1 MTPVTPPRTIVNPVA
16 SLAAP
21 VSLDLP
27 GPGPIIKMPYVQTG
41 EGDLV
46 VFVHG
51 SLCDFRFWQPQLSG
65 LAPQF
70 ACLAPS
76 LTHYWPAEPS
86 EALPTFSWSTHA
98 DQLGAFVR
106 QLGAGPVH
114 LVGHSRGG
122 CVAFYMAHRYPE
134 LVRSLTLC
142 DPGGSLSGVPN
153 LAAPTASLETK
164 RLRTRAVTLIANG
177 EVAAGLELF
186 VDSVSRPGTWQ
197 KSTPGFRT
205 MATDNARTLSMQLRD
220 PLPAYSAELAGGIAC
235 PTLLID
241 GEKSPAMFRENVGA
255 LANWIPKASRVTI
268 EGASHGMN
276 LARPSAFNR
285 HLTAFLKGA

>member
-1 MTPVTPPRTIVNPVA
+1 M
-16 SLAAP
+16 
-21 VSLDLP
+21 
-27 GPGPIIKMPYVQTG
+27 
-41 EGDLV
+41 
-46 VFVHG
+46 
-51 SLCDFRFWQPQLSG
+51 
-65 LAPQF
+65 
-70 ACLAPS
+70 
-76 LTHYWPAEPS
+76 
-86 EALPTFSWSTHA
+86 
-98 DQLGAFVR
+98 R

-255 LANWIPKASRVTI
+255 LANWIPNASRVTI

>member
-1 MTPVTPPRTIVNPVA
+1 MAPTAAQITIVNPVA

-27 GPGPIIKMPYVQTG
+27 GTGPVIKMPYVRTG

-65 LAPQF
+65 LAPNF
-70 ACLAPS
+70 ACIAPS

-86 EALPTFSWSTHA
+86 DDLPTFSWSTHA

-106 QLGAGPVH
+106 QLDAGPVH

-122 CVAFYMAHRYPE
+122 SVAFHMALRFPE

-142 DPGGSLSGVPN
+142 DPGGGLTGVPN
-153 LAAPTASLETK
+153 PSAPTASLETK

-177 EVAAGLELF
+177 EVDAGLELF
-186 VDSVSRPGTWQ
+186 VDSVSRAGTWQ
-197 KSTPGFRT
+197 KSSPGFRT

-220 PLPAYSAELAGGIAC
+220 PLPAYSAELAGRVAC
-235 PTLLID
+235 PTLLIE

-255 LANWIPKASRVTI
+255 LAGWIANASRVTI

-285 HLTAFLKGA
+285 HLTAFLQGV